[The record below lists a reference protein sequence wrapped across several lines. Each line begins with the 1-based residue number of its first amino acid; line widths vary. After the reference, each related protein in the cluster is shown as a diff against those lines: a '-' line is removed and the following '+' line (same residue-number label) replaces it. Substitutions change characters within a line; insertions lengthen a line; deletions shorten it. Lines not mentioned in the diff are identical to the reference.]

1 MDARGEGEG
10 EKKRSNRAKHASWH
24 DLNTYPATSREEE
37 DGYKVS
43 DYRLENI

>member
-1 MDARGEGEG
+1 MQEEGWG
-10 EKKRSNRAKHASWH
+10 KRNDRIGQ
-24 DLNTYPATSREEE
+24 NTRRHTTLIRIPRREEEE